1 MEDQKDEL
9 DQETLIQ
16 LLKEKAKELK
26 QTQKKL
32 KKVEDKFVEGHKTQ
46 KSLIDDRETL
56 IQFLQLVFP
65 SRILEEEIMIMP
77 EGAQGFG
84 MLDYNHLRQFWTLN
98 QQTIDNK
105 HLFEVQGLQDKIK
118 SLNERISDYEKNTSV
133 TEKTSGEIQEKL
145 NKLME
150 ENDSLK
156 EQIGEFHNDEK
167 VK

>member
-77 EGAQGFG
+77 EGAAGYG

-105 HLFEVQGLQDKIK
+105 HLFEVQAL
-118 SLNERISDYEKNTSV
+118 
-133 TEKTSGEIQEKL
+133 
-145 NKLME
+145 
-150 ENDSLK
+150 
-156 EQIGEFHNDEK
+156 
-167 VK
+167 